1 MENILFKEAMKNPTC
16 NNCGAPTTLDDIHSE
31 EHRLLVENARIKD
44 EINQLSLLASTWTNK
59 PLPSPV
65 FHNSGLDTSAGQPSG
80 LGSSLG
86 DELPVGFNYG
96 NPDPNFFP
104 VMPTGG
110 PIIDMIGDNVFSSD
124 ISMFIELAHNAMD
137 ELTKLTQLDGQLWF
151 RNSQGTGESMNNLEY
166 MNAFPSLKH
175 NPLVSEGSRAS
186 GTVMIGTLALVE
198 TFMDVVSSF
207 FHDALVRSQS
217 ISCDYNV

>member
-1 MENILFKEAMKNPTC
+1 MKNPTC
-16 NNCGAPTTLDDIHSE
+16 NNCGAPTTLEDIHSE
-31 EHRLLVENARIKD
+31 EHRLLVENAKIKD

-59 PLPSPV
+59 SLPSPV
-65 FHNSGLDTSAGQPSG
+65 FHNSCTSAGQPSG

-86 DELPVGFNYG
+86 DE
-96 NPDPNFFP
+96 DPNFFP
-104 VMPTGG
+104 IMPTGG
-110 PIIDMIGDNVFSSD
+110 PIIDMIGDSVFSSD
-124 ISMFIELAHNAMD
+124 IAMFIELAHNAMD
-137 ELTKLTQLDGQLWF
+137 ELTKLIQLDGPLWF

-207 FHDALVRSQS
+207 FHDTLVRSQS